1 MANWNMPANTMQF
14 KIAIIGR
21 PNVGKSTLFNRLA
34 GKRLAIVDDRPGVTR
49 DRRNADV
56 SWGGLE
62 FTLIDTAGLDNAD
75 RDSLEGRM
83 QNQTAAAIKEADLC
97 VFVMDSRAGL
107 TPMDKHFSALLR
119 RGGRPVIILANKA
132 EGRAGDV
139 GALEAHALGF
149 GTPILFSAEHGDG
162 MSDLFQAIRH
172 ERDDWE
178 ANLESDEFVDDGEAD
193 RPLKIAVIGRP
204 NAGKSTL
211 VNQLIGESRLLTGPE
226 AGITRDAI
234 AVKWRWQGRDIQ
246 LVDTAGLRK
255 KARIKDRLEKLSAGD
270 ALHTLKFAEV
280 VILLVDA
287 SQPFENQDLKLAD
300 LIAREG
306 RAVVIGVNKWDLVK
320 NKQITRKKLDEMV
333 GRLLPQIRGVPV
345 VTLSAAQGKGLDK
358 LIKAACEI
366 HDVWNKRIATAKLNA
381 WLADV
386 SNEHPPPADK
396 GRRVRLRYMT
406 QPNARP
412 PSFVAFSQRA
422 SSVPESYIRYLI
434 NALRDYFN
442 LKGVPIRFHIRS
454 GNNPYVDK

>member
-1 MANWNMPANTMQF
+1 MQF

-34 GKRLAIVDDRPGVTR
+34 GRRLAIVDDRPGVTR

-62 FTLIDTAGLDNAD
+62 FTLIDTAGLENAD
-75 RDSLEGRM
+75 RKSLEGRM
-83 QNQTAAAIKEADLC
+83 QDQTAVAIREADLC
-97 VFVMDSRAGL
+97 IFVMDSRAGL
-107 TPMDKHFSALLR
+107 TPMDEHFSALLR
-119 RGGRPVIILANKA
+119 KGGKPVIVLANKA

-162 MSDLFQAIRH
+162 MSDLFQAVRKI
-172 ERDDWE
+172 RDDWE
-178 ANLESDEFVDDGEAD
+178 IEQDSDIGEDEAD

-234 AVKWRWQGRDIQ
+234 AVKWRWQNRDIQ

-287 SQPFENQDLKLAD
+287 SKPFENQDLKLAD

-320 NKQITRKKLDEMV
+320 NKQETRKKLDEMV

-345 VTLSAAQGKGLDK
+345 ITLSAEQGKGLDR

-366 HDVWNKRIATAKLNA
+366 HDIWNQRIATARLND

-386 SNEHPPPADK
+386 NADHPPPADK

-412 PSFVAFSQRA
+412 PSFVVFSQRA
-422 SSVPESYIRYLI
+422 ASVPESYIRYLI
-434 NALRDYFN
+434 NGLRDYFD
-442 LKGVPIRFHIRS
+442 LKGVPIRLRIRS
-454 GNNPYVDK
+454 GINPYVDKKS